1 MSLRRPRS
9 HTIGISNIDFRSK
22 KDEQNLRIFEP
33 WQVPK
38 DLGTMGYKN
47 YQNPRKIRKELFSPT
62 ERINTYKD
70 IVNDYP
76 DPRFFTTA
84 KFYKDNNMNVKTR
97 SFLNTERASNLEE
110 IIKGKEPFIGDGMGI
125 SDTVRK
131 RKGKKDRKL
140 QIEVDYNLLDE
151 QKRQINK
158 TENLANEKKKINKN
172 AILETQITKID
183 TKVTDNNLV
192 NMNKI
197 IELRQALRRRYGNRK
212 KPNKIFQQWAKT
224 FPNKITVYD
233 AYKMI
238 NSLNIPINYN
248 ETRALIASGSNQG
261 NEFLNVEEF
270 SNLIFNKNE
279 DSYEIPL
286 IEHAKI
292 NNILSEKEQNNL
304 NNKIKDNNKEIND
317 KVNLNI
323 LKDYLSQRTITFI
336 KNLKEISRDKYLF
349 TNIENNDKIN
359 MTKNNNKCNYDKF
372 LQAVLSLN
380 PPELFSKEKY
390 IKLLFNEYK
399 DKNDLI
405 DIKNFVN
412 ILFENNSKEYMTK
425 LKDNLSNKFK
435 DEIEEKKN
443 SLKNYVLEN
452 KNKKLLIYQ
461 KKYDLDNQLLIKKD
475 NELKQKIEN
484 EKITTEIN
492 STVPSTLWIHHMC
505 DKRNDHFNILNRVEH
520 SFSAKPS
527 IKQNSLKGN
536 TRFGSN
542 PIWRNTSEILI
553 GDKFS
558 STYINEKDRFNLNRD
573 VAKDDKIKNEKIKKG
588 REYRIKT
595 AIQKFEE
602 NNYIKQFLK
611 EEKDKYSQLEKSKRK
626 YNYEE
631 LFKKKNFVI
640 E

>member
-183 TKVTDNNLV
+183 TKVTGNNLV

-492 STVPSTLWIHHMC
+492 STVPSTPWIHHIY
-505 DKRNDHFNILNRVEH
+505 DKRSEHFNILNRVEH

-558 STYINEKDRFNLNRD
+558 STYINEKDRFNLDRD

>member
-492 STVPSTLWIHHMC
+492 STVPSTPWIHHIY
-505 DKRNDHFNILNRVEH
+505 DKRSEHFNILNRVEH

-558 STYINEKDRFNLNRD
+558 STYINEKDRFNLDRD

>member
-76 DPRFFTTA
+76 DPRFYTTA
-84 KFYKDNNMNVKTR
+84 KFYKDNNMNVKTK

-125 SDTVRK
+125 SDIVRK

-270 SNLIFNKNE
+270 SNLIFNNNE

-359 MTKNNNKCNYDKF
+359 MTKNNNKCNFDKF

-443 SLKNYVLEN
+443 SLINYVLEN

-475 NELKQKIEN
+475 NELKQKREN

-492 STVPSTLWIHHMC
+492 STVPSTLWIHHIY
-505 DKRNDHFNILNRVEH
+505 DKRNEHFNILNRVEH

-558 STYINEKDRFNLNRD
+558 STYINEKDRFNLDRD

>member
-76 DPRFFTTA
+76 DPRFYTTA
-84 KFYKDNNMNVKTR
+84 KFYKDNNMNVKTK

-125 SDTVRK
+125 SDIVRK

-270 SNLIFNKNE
+270 SNLIFNNNE

-435 DEIEEKKN
+435 DQIEENKN

-475 NELKQKIEN
+475 NELKQKREN

-492 STVPSTLWIHHMC
+492 STVPSTPWIHHIY
-505 DKRNDHFNILNRVEH
+505 DKRSEHFNILNRVEH

-558 STYINEKDRFNLNRD
+558 STYINEKDRFNLDRD

>member
-33 WQVPK
+33 WQAPK

-84 KFYKDNNMNVKTR
+84 QFYKDNNMNLKIKT
-97 SFLNTERASNLEE
+97 FLNTERASNLEE
-110 IIKGKEPFIGDGMGI
+110 TFKGKEPFIGDGMGI
-125 SDTVRK
+125 SDIVRQ

-172 AILETQITKID
+172 VILETQLTKID

-197 IELRQALRRRYGNRK
+197 IEIRQALRRRYGNRK
-212 KPNKIFQQWAKT
+212 KSNKIFQQWART

-304 NNKIKDNNKEIND
+304 NNIIKDNNKEIND

-359 MTKNNNKCNYDKF
+359 MSKNNNKCNYDKF

-390 IKLLFNEYK
+390 IKSLFNEYK

-425 LKDNLSNKFK
+425 LKDNISNKFK
-435 DEIEEKKN
+435 DQIEEKKN
-443 SLKNYVLEN
+443 SLKNYVSEN

-461 KKYDLDNQLLIKKD
+461 KKYDLDNQILLKKD
-475 NELKQKIEN
+475 NELKQKREN
-484 EKITTEIN
+484 EKIITEIN
-492 STVPSTLWIHHMC
+492 STVPSTPWIHHIY
-505 DKRNDHFNILNRVEH
+505 DKRNEHFNILNRVEH

-536 TRFGSN
+536 TRFGAN
-542 PIWRNTSEILI
+542 PRWRNTSEILI

-558 STYINEKDRFNLNRD
+558 STYINEKDRFNLDRD
-573 VAKDDKIKNEKIKKG
+573 VAKDDKIKNEKIKIG
-588 REYRIKT
+588 RENRIKT

-611 EEKDKYSQLEKSKRK
+611 EEKAKYSQLEKGRRK

-631 LFKKKNFVI
+631 LFKNKNFLI

>member
-261 NEFLNVEEF
+261 NKFLNVEEF

-492 STVPSTLWIHHMC
+492 STVPSTPWIHHIY
-505 DKRNDHFNILNRVEH
+505 DKRSEHFNILNRVEH

-558 STYINEKDRFNLNRD
+558 STYINEKDRFNLDRD

>member
-425 LKDNLSNKFK
+425 LKDHLSNKFK

-492 STVPSTLWIHHMC
+492 STVPSTPWIHHIY
-505 DKRNDHFNILNRVEH
+505 DKRSEHFNILNRVEH

>member
-270 SNLIFNKNE
+270 SNLIFNNNE

-492 STVPSTLWIHHMC
+492 STVPSTPWIHHIY
-505 DKRNDHFNILNRVEH
+505 DKRSEHFNILNRVEH

>member
-76 DPRFFTTA
+76 DPRFYTTA

-405 DIKNFVN
+405 DIKNFDN

-492 STVPSTLWIHHMC
+492 STVPSTPWIHHIY
-505 DKRNDHFNILNRVEH
+505 DKRSEHFNILNRVEH

-595 AIQKFEE
+595 SIQKFEE

-631 LFKKKNFVI
+631 LFKKNNFFI